1 MKSTTRKKNVT
12 KCHYLDLSG
21 QVFGELCVKRATEE
35 RKEGTVVWLCEC
47 SCGKQV
53 KLSRRQLI
61 RGYRVDCGHIK
72 LASLNIRQQVFGKLK
87 VIQPM
92 TELGNQTKWLCQCDC
107 GNQTIVY
114 YYNLRNGH
122 TQSCGCLKAVSPLTI
137 VNGTAIELIK
147 STTVNSNNTSGFR
160 GVSRC
165 HNSSKWRADI
175 TFKGEQFHL
184 GNFETREAAHEARQA
199 AEKHFYSPLLSQYD
213 NLPKF

>member
-1 MKSTTRKKNVT
+1 MKSTTRKKNIT

-21 QVFGELCVKRATEE
+21 QVFGKLCVKRATEE

-72 LASLNIRQQVFGKLK
+72 MASLNIRQQVFGKLK

-92 TELGNQTKWLCQCDC
+92 AEI

-137 VNGTAIELIK
+137 VNGTA
-147 STTVNSNNTSGFR
+147 SGHYFQR
-160 GVSRC
+160 
-165 HNSSKWRADI
+165 
-175 TFKGEQFHL
+175 
-184 GNFETREAAHEARQA
+184 
-199 AEKHFYSPLLSQYD
+199 
-213 NLPKF
+213 